1 MNVTNGTVSRTFKP
15 GDYEARTV
23 SFSFTID
30 PGEDFEA
37 CAAIVVEAAERR
49 ARIMPGDG
57 TVSNKADV
65 GDKPKAKKP
74 IAPVE
79 APDPT
84 MTTAA
89 GAAAETSASSGEPK
103 VITDDDLMKACQA
116 TTTRLHDAQP
126 TKNTVRGFVE
136 KAGMSVITI
145 PQEERAAFLAALA
158 ALKVEA

>member
-30 PGEDFEA
+30 PGDDFEA
-37 CAAIVVEAAERR
+37 CTAEIVAMAERQ
-49 ARIMPGDG
+49 ARGQASVP
-57 TVSNKADV
+57 AV

-79 APDPT
+79 EPVKYT
-84 MTTAA
+84 GTA
-89 GAAAETSASSGEPK
+89 EHEASW
-103 VITDDDLMKACQA
+103 VTDDELMKACQA

-136 KAGMSVITI
+136 AAGMSVITI
-145 PQEERAAFLAALA
+145 PQKDRAAFLAALA

>member
-37 CAAIVVEAAERR
+37 CAAIVAEAAERR
-49 ARIMPGDG
+49 ARGLPS
-57 TVSNKADV
+57 VSNV
-65 GDKPKAKKP
+65 GDKPAKAKKP

-84 MTTAA
+84 VSAVSA
-89 GAAAETSASSGEPK
+89 WAAAETSASSGEPK
-103 VITDDDLMKACQA
+103 VITDDELMKACQA

-145 PQEERAAFLAALA
+145 PQEDRAAFLAALA